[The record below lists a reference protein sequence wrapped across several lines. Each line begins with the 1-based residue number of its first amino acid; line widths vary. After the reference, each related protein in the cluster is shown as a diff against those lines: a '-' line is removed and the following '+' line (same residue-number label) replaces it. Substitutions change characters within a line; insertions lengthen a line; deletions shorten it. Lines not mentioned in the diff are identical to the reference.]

1 MLNKF
6 IILILFILLLIYLII
21 KPNEKFG
28 INPLMFLTEI
38 KESKHNTVLKKEHIN
53 KMENVLN
60 CYRSNDYHQCIK
72 KKVPFI
78 TPIR

>member
-1 MLNKF
+1 MYKT
-6 IILILFILLLIYLII
+6 ILLFFLIILLLFQIFTI
-21 KPNEKFG
+21 EKFG

-38 KESKHNTVLKKEHIN
+38 KDNKLNTVLKQEHIN

-60 CYRSNDYHQCIK
+60 CYKSNDYYECIK